1 MRKIAILISILFGSN
16 LLVDAQNNRVA
27 IVFGMS
33 DYQNVGS
40 ITNCKNDADSM
51 ANVLQSLNFRV
62 FKWTNL
68 SLRRFSD
75 EIDNWGRVL
84 SQYDVA
90 LFYYSGH
97 GAEVDGE
104 NYLFPI
110 DSKAASESDVKFETM
125 PVGKILGKM
134 EDAINSQNSRL
145 RCNIV
150 ILDACRDN
158 PFSKS
163 WSKSLGDEG
172 GLANVVT
179 PDGTFIGF
187 AAKPGKKASASGL
200 TNSPYTQSI
209 IKHIRTPNRTIDGI
223 FTDVNS
229 TTRYLTGGKQTPYKN
244 SSLDNDFYFIVSS
257 SSQTKSIA
265 ETDRDNIAANRI
277 KDLLNNIDFDKSI
290 NDLIIEEYGARF
302 NNSVAYSSL
311 PIAGDCKS
319 KEIKYYWRKI
329 GESKFRD
336 KIYNVFSSNDLMKY
350 ISDDS
355 YIMYSFYDN
364 KLYNIIVR
372 VFFKDIIFHQRM
384 GQALGVD
391 LDKYPTQFH
400 AKNGGSYSIYSLSP
414 EFNLTTLVFGK
425 KDTESFCDNDWWS
438 IK

>member
-1 MRKIAILISILFGSN
+1 MRKMMLLLFLMASCEFLAN
-16 LLVDAQNNRVA
+16 AQGNRVA

-33 DYQNVGS
+33 DYQNVGP
-40 ITNCKNDADSM
+40 IRNCKNDADSM

-68 SLRRFSD
+68 PLRRFSD
-75 EIDNWGRVL
+75 EVDTWGRIL
-84 SQYDVA
+84 SQYEVA

-110 DSKAASESDVKFETM
+110 DAKAISESDVKFETM
-125 PVGKILGKM
+125 PLGKILGKM
-134 EDAINSQNSRL
+134 DDAINSQNSRL
-145 RCNIV
+145 KCNIV

-163 WSKSLGDEG
+163 WSKSLCDEG

-187 AAKPGKKASASGL
+187 AAKPGKKASATGL
-200 TNSPYTQSI
+200 SNSPYTQSI

-229 TTRYLTGGKQTPYKN
+229 TTRYLTGGRQTPYKN
-244 SSLDNDFYFIVSS
+244 SSLDNDFYFLVSS
-257 SSQTKSIA
+257 NPQSKSIA
-265 ETDRDNIAANRI
+265 ETNRDNIAANRI
-277 KDLLNNIDFDKSI
+277 KDLLNNVNFDKSI
-290 NDLIIEEYGARF
+290 NDVIVEEYGAQF
-302 NNSVAYSSL
+302 SNSVTYSSL
-311 PIAGDCKS
+311 PIAGECKS

-329 GESKFRD
+329 SESKFKD
-336 KIYNVFSSNDLMKY
+336 KLYNVFNSNNLMQY
-350 ISDDS
+350 VSDES
-355 YIMYSFYDN
+355 YIMYSFYNN

-372 VFFKDIIFHQRM
+372 VFFNDIIFHQRM
-384 GQALGVD
+384 GQVLGVD

-400 AKNGGSYSIYSLSP
+400 SKNGNSYSVYSLSP
-414 EFNLTTLVFGK
+414 ELNLTTFVFGK
-425 KDTESFCDNDWWS
+425 KDTESYCDNDWWS